1 MRRKTSRAR
10 PGDGRRYNPATVR
23 ALYPGSFDP
32 VTLGH
37 VDVIA
42 RGAALFDEL
51 WIAIG
56 RNSTKQPS
64 FTVEE
69 RLAQLEAVVA
79 DAKLRARVVAFD
91 GLVVDFARQ
100 NQIGCLLR
108 GLRSSQDFD
117 YELPMAQLNR
127 KLAPAIETAFVVPTP
142 EHAFISAHLVREAG
156 RHGATLRGL
165 VPECIRAQVEQRL
178 RDTGKS
184 GKGGGRGA

>member
-1 MRRKTSRAR
+1 M
-10 PGDGRRYNPATVR
+10 R

-42 RGAALFDEL
+42 RGAALFDEC
-51 WIAIG
+51 WIGIG
-56 RNSTKQPS
+56 RNGAKQPS
-64 FTVEE
+64 FTLEE
-69 RLAQLEAVVA
+69 RRAQLEAVVA
-79 DAKLRARVVAFD
+79 DLKVRARVVTFD
-91 GLVVDFARQ
+91 GLVVDFARK

-142 EHAFISAHLVREAG
+142 EHAFISANLVREAG

-165 VPECIRAQVEQRL
+165 VPECIRAKVEERL
-178 RDTGKS
+178 REAGAS
-184 GKGGGRGA
+184 GSGSRSDNQSKGGGRGG